1 MENYSRETCRL
12 LFANFK
18 ATNRPINNNRDLS
31 KNDMATTVLKSKGLN
46 IDFSIF
52 QISLT
57 FLINLGKMIS
67 NEISRQT

>member
-12 LFANFK
+12 LFTNFK